1 MDVAGSAPALAVL
14 EVAREKK
21 RVVVYSGP
29 GTERITNDLC
39 SPYSVH
45 YTYDTW
51 SLANTTARATVEQG
65 GKSWYFLTADYGFG
79 HAAGLGHR
87 GGGQWRRVLGAAR
100 HPLGSSDF
108 ASYLLQAQAS
118 RAQVIGLANA
128 GGDTVNAIK
137 AASEF
142 GLTRGGQKMAGLLL
156 YINDIHAIGLEAA
169 AGLTLTEAF
178 YWDLNEQTRAWSKRY
193 YDKLGKMPNMSQA
206 GTYSSVM
213 HYLKA
218 VQAAGTDDAAAVM
231 KQMKAMPIND
241 FFATNGRIRED
252 GRMVHDMYLFEVK
265 KPSESKQPW
274 DYYAAG
280 HAAGRPGLH
289 APVEILVPAGQAGRA
304 GLTMHT
310 SAPSPPPS
318 PPSSATA
325 RCCWCAAPIRR
336 TRGAGLF
343 RAARSSW
350 ANASRTPRAS
360 CSRNRR
366 HRRAADGVR
375 RGRRVRPRRRR
386 LAAPP
391 LHPGGRAVPLDLGRA
406 GGRRRRQPGT
416 LGASGRAGRAG
427 AGPELRRGGR
437 GAQGGGAGGLNRAA
451 SRHPRRAFPYDGR
464 PRRSSAHPMFDA
476 YLQRWNLA
484 PAGAPITTPA
494 ARLLPVLHEGQ
505 PAMLKI
511 SHEQDE
517 REGGVLMRW
526 WDGQGGARAGA

>member
-1 MDVAGSAPALAVL
+1 MSGVYADVTGKGSATAAEMAIADFGGQVLGKKIDLLVADHQNKADIAAARAREWYDTQKVDAIMDVAGSAPALAVL
-14 EVAREKK
+14 EVAREK
-21 RVVVYSGP
+21 RIVVYSGP

-79 HAAGLGHR
+79 YTLQASATEVVKAN
-87 GGGQWRRVLGAAR
+87 GGTVLGAAR

-218 VQAAGTDDAAAVM
+218 VQAAGTGDAAAVM

-274 DYYAAG
+274 DYYKLLATL
-280 HAAGRPGLH
+280 PGDQAFMPLSKSSC
-289 APVEILVPAGQAGRA
+289 PLVKQAGAARTDHA
-304 GLTMHT
+304 H

-343 RAARSSW
+343 RAARSRW
-350 ANASRTPRAS
+350 ANASRTRRAS
-360 CSRNRR
+360 CSRKP
-366 HRRAADGVR
+366 AS
-375 RGRRVRPRRRR
+375 
-386 LAAPP
+386 PP
-391 LHPGGRAVPLDLGRA
+391 
-406 GGRRRRQPGT
+406 
-416 LGASGRAGRAG
+416 
-427 AGPELRRGGR
+427 
-437 GAQGGGAGGLNRAA
+437 
-451 SRHPRRAFPYDGR
+451 SR
-464 PRRSSAHPMFDA
+464 
-476 YLQRWNLA
+476 
-484 PAGAPITTPA
+484 
-494 ARLLPVLHEGQ
+494 
-505 PAMLKI
+505 
-511 SHEQDE
+511 
-517 REGGVLMRW
+517 
-526 WDGQGGARAGA
+526 